1 MYSTESGMDMEISP
15 TPSPSLGEIISL
27 KQANADS
34 PILLRFDGSFIVSIL
49 IGP

>member
-15 TPSPSLGEIISL
+15 TPSLGEIVSL

-34 PILLRFDGSFIVSIL
+34 PILLRLDGSFIVSIL